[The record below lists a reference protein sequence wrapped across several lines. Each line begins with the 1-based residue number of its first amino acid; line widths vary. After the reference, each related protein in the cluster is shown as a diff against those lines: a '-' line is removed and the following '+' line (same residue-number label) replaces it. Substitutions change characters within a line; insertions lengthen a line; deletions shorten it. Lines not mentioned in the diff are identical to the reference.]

1 MRDFDT
7 IIEGGF
13 LIDGTGCAGTYD
25 DVGIIGDE
33 IVEIGNLSGREATR
47 RIDAGGKI
55 VAPGHVTQHTHY
67 DASLFWDPYCLDAG
81 RNGVTTVANANC
93 GFGIAPVRESNRE
106 RLMGMLE
113 STEQIPV
120 AHQRTALPWNWET
133 FPEYL
138 DQVRG
143 LAKGVNVLTYLPLNP
158 LLVYVMGIEAA
169 KSRSP
174 NAEEMAEIHRLI
186 NEGMDAGAIGIS
198 MSVMGAEGNSHVDVD
213 GSSMPTDSMDHDTI
227 VEICRALV
235 DRGEGVIQ
243 MLPQIVYFGDRSI
256 TNRVAELVKGTGVR
270 VIHNTFLT
278 HDLLADIVSYDLDWL
293 DEMRAAGCEV
303 TVGCL
308 VNRGWVE
315 CGIRE
320 LDTAG
325 GQLPAVREIV
335 ACNSDEETLALIKDP
350 AFVTRFEEQ
359 YAGTGPS
366 NGAAGLEGQTVIA
379 VGDNPELQP
388 FLRKTLAEVAEETS
402 QSVVATMLDLGVRS
416 GLQLQLKSAAISATT
431 PDQALEYLA
440 HPAVIGGGSDG
451 GAHTKA
457 FGMGHYATDLLIW
470 LVREEKKLSLEEMHF
485 QLSLKSA
492 KSLKLKGRGAL
503 LPGFKADILIYELD
517 SLHFNKSQYEIV
529 HDMPGGDW
537 RRQARAGGYDYVIV
551 NGEITHRGDE
561 PTGKTPGALCR
572 VTTSKS
578 DHYAIAAE

>member
-1 MRDFDT
+1 MREFDT
-7 IIEGGF
+7 IIEGGYVV
-13 LIDGTGCAGTYD
+13 DGTGGAGTYA
-25 DVGIIGDE
+25 DVGIVGDE
-33 IVEIGNLSGREATR
+33 IAEIGNLRGRQASD
-47 RIDAGGKI
+47 RIDATGKI
-55 VAPGHVTQHTHY
+55 VAPGHITQHTHY
-67 DASLFWDPYCLDAG
+67 DAALFWDPYCLDAG

-93 GFGIAPVRESNRE
+93 GFGFAPVREKDRE
-106 RLMGMLE
+106 RLMGMME
-113 STEQIPV
+113 TTEQIPV
-120 AHQRTALPWNWET
+120 AHQRAALPWNWES

-138 DQVRG
+138 EEVRG

-174 NAEEMAEIHRLI
+174 NAEEMTEIHRLI

-213 GSSMPTDSMDHDTI
+213 GTSMPTDAMDHDAI

-256 TNRVAELVKGTGVR
+256 TERVAELVKGTGVR
-270 VIHNTFLT
+270 IIHNTFLT
-278 HDLLADIVSYDLDWL
+278 HDQLTDIVSYDLDWL
-293 DEMRAAGCEV
+293 NEMRANGCDV

-308 VNRGWVE
+308 LNRGWVE

-325 GQLPAVREIV
+325 GQLPAIREIV
-335 ACNSDEETLALIKDP
+335 ACSSDEEVLELIGNP
-350 AFVTRFEEQ
+350 SFVQGFEEQ
-359 YAGTGPS
+359 YASAGPS

-379 VGDNPELQP
+379 VGDNAELKSY
-388 FLRKTLAEVAEETS
+388 LGKTLAEIAAETG
-402 QSVVATMLDLGVRS
+402 QSVVATMLDLGVKS
-416 GLQLQLKSAAISATT
+416 KLKLQLKSAPISATT
-431 PDQALEYLA
+431 PEQALEYMA
-440 HPAVIGGGSDG
+440 HAGVVGGGSDG

-470 LVREEKKLSLEEMHF
+470 LVREEKRLTLEEMHF

-492 KSLKLKGRGAL
+492 KSLKVKDRGAL

-517 SLHFNKSQYEIV
+517 RLHFDMSQYEIV

-537 RRQARAGGYDYVIV
+537 RRQARAGGYDYIIV
-551 NGEITHRGDE
+551 NGEITHQGDE
-561 PTGKTPGALCR
+561 PTGKTPGAFGR
-572 VTTSKS
+572 ITSES
-578 DHYAIAAE
+578 VDHYAVAAE